1 MFTALLDL
9 LLPRV
14 CAGCRRA
21 GTPWC
26 LPCRA
31 RFTGLFRVRLGL
43 TGLPPIHVL
52 AEYSGSARET
62 VLSYKERRR
71 RDLAPALGRA
81 LAAAVPRLPR
91 GSPDPRGHWWLVP
104 APSRRAAARARGGSH
119 TLRLT
124 ASIAAHLERAS
135 AIPVLGLD
143 RTATDSVG
151 LGPAERLTN
160 LRNRVHLSGWR
171 RPPPGTPV
179 LLVDD
184 VVTTGATTA
193 VCTAALRA
201 GGLRVI
207 GMLALTGPPG
217 RLEPELDPKKTLRK
231 TSRSEGRGTSGRT
244 EPFARYEPVEPP
256 VRSTGTSDNG
266 LHSRP
271 PIE

>member
-1 MFTALLDL
+1 MLTALLDL

-14 CAGCRRA
+14 CAGCRRT

-31 RFTGLFRVRLGL
+31 RFAGLYRVRLGL
-43 TGLPPIHVL
+43 PRLPPVHVV
-52 AEYSGSARET
+52 AEYSGPARAT
-62 VLSYKERRR
+62 VLAYKERRR
-71 RDLAPALGRA
+71 RDLAAGLGAA

-91 GSPDPRGHWWLVP
+91 GSPDSGGHWWLVP

-119 TLRLT
+119 MLRLT

-135 AIPVLGLD
+135 ALPILGLD

-151 LGPAERLTN
+151 LRPDERLAN
-160 LRNRVHLSGWR
+160 LRNRVHLSGRWS
-171 RPPPGTPV
+171 PPPGTPV

-184 VVTTGATTA
+184 VVTTGATAA
-193 VCTAALRA
+193 VCTGVLRA
-201 GGLRVI
+201 AGLRVT
-207 GMLALTGPPG
+207 GLLALTGPPG

-231 TSRSEGRGTSGRT
+231 TSRSEGRGTYGRA
-244 EPFARYEPVEPP
+244 EPFAGYEPEEPP

-266 LHSRP
+266 LQSHP